1 MRAGN
6 GSLERRPAPLR
17 AFHVSLVF
25 VGLGAAFVDTT
36 NGGSTQY
43 YTGFALLFSGFA
55 AAFLI
60 SVGAVLR
67 PAALFMVSIL
77 LEAYGW
83 WNVFWSGMILWR
95 VHTLPPNVALADYNF
110 VGVISIPLWEFALSS
125 ALAIV
130 IPILLTRY
138 FGKYSPR
145 KPHVVAIPRTH

>member
-1 MRAGN
+1 MRGAG
-6 GSLERRPAPLR
+6 GAFERPPAPLR

-77 LEAYGW
+77 FEAYGW
-83 WNVFWSGMILWR
+83 WNVFWSGLIMWR
-95 VHTLPPNVALADYNF
+95 VHTLPPNVALADYQF
-110 VGVISIPLWEFALSS
+110 VGVISIPLWEFALSTV
-125 ALAIV
+125 LAIV
-130 IPILLTRY
+130 VPILLTRY
-138 FGKYSPR
+138 FGKYAPR
-145 KPHVVAIPRTH
+145 KPHVVAIPCSH